1 VNAAGSLPLLRR
13 LLPALIIGSMI
24 GPLSLNIIMP
34 SMPGWATWFNAS
46 RAEVQLTLSLFLAS
60 QAVSQLFIGPLADRY
75 GRRPVLL
82 WSLGL
87 FVTAS
92 VAASYAISIEML
104 IVARIVQAAGGT
116 AGLSLGRTVVRDLA
130 PTDTAASMIGYVTMG
145 MVIAP
150 LLAPTIGGLLDERFG
165 WPAIFW
171 VCASLGIL
179 SFTLNLTMLPE
190 TRPKESMGQTSR
202 EVLIRSAQLLRN
214 RQVMGYALG
223 SGFTSAV
230 FFTFL
235 GAAPYLV
242 IEVLKLPKTTYGLW
256 FIALSLGY
264 MIGNYGSGRF
274 SERLGVDRMIR
285 TGCLISLAG
294 VLVLL
299 ALSSVPVMHPAAL
312 FLPCFVTSL
321 GNGLFLPN
329 AIAGAVSVDT
339 RAAGAASGLTGFT
352 QMGFGALF
360 SFIAGEVTGASP
372 LPMAAIMT
380 GLTLAAWA
388 SIEWGKRA

>member
-1 VNAAGSLPLLRR
+1 MTTAGPDPLLRR

-34 SMPGWATWFNAS
+34 SMPGWTTWFNAS

-60 QAVSQLFIGPLADRY
+60 QAVSQLFIGPMADRY

-87 FVTAS
+87 FV
-92 VAASYAISIEML
+92 AASIAASFATSIETL

-116 AGLSLGRTVVRDLA
+116 AGLALGRTIVRDLA
-130 PTDTAASMIGYVTMG
+130 PTETAASMIGYVTMG
-145 MVIAP
+145 MVVAP

-179 SFTLNLTMLPE
+179 SLALNLTMLPE
-190 TRPKESMGQTSR
+190 TRPKENIGQTSR
-202 EVLIRSAQLLRN
+202 EVLVRSARLLGN
-214 RQVMGYALG
+214 RKVMGYSLG
-223 SGFTSAV
+223 CGFTSAV
-230 FFTFL
+230 FFTFI

-242 IEVLKLPKTTYGLW
+242 VEVLKLPKTAYGPW
-256 FIALSLGY
+256 FIVLSLGY
-264 MIGNYGSGRF
+264 MIGNFCSGRF
-274 SERLGVDRMIR
+274 SERYGVDRMIR
-285 TGCLISLAG
+285 IGCLISLCG
-294 VLVLL
+294 VIALL
-299 ALSSVPVMHPAAL
+299 ALVSGPKLSAAAL

-329 AIAGAVSVDT
+329 AIAGAVSVDP
-339 RAAGAASGLTGFT
+339 RAAGAASGLTGST

-360 SFIAGEVTGASP
+360 SFIAGEVTGVSA
-372 LPMAAIMT
+372 LPMAVIMT

-388 SIEWGKRA
+388 SIEWGKRG